1 MPGCRESLLTL
12 EYDQLGARRV
22 LYGLIA
28 LECVFVA
35 AYVVIHILTPER
47 AWGPL
52 RPFFD
57 LDNEKSLPTWF
68 SVLQLFC
75 VGALL
80 LLVARTGAPDR
91 GLSRTTLTVAG
102 LVFIG
107 LSADEGIQIHE
118 HLTYQSRATPLADIG
133 FIGQWSA
140 WIVAYALLGLIGL
153 ALAWRPLYALWKNFR
168 AVAIAGFAGAAIFV
182 LGGVGFEIAGFP
194 FRGSAETEAMLL
206 TMTAFEEFFEMLG
219 VSLMLYATLLFA
231 DGLSAPERAARPL
244 PVKRSFRSAPAARPS
259 SPA

>member
-1 MPGCRESLLTL
+1 MTL
-12 EYDQLGARRV
+12 EYDRTAARRV

-35 AYVVIHILTPER
+35 VYVIIHILAPER

-52 RPFFD
+52 RPFFN
-57 LDNEKSLPTWF
+57 LDNEQSLPTWF

-91 GLSRTTLTVAG
+91 GLSRTTLTIAG
-102 LVFIG
+102 LLFIG

-118 HLTYQSRATPLADIG
+118 NLTYQSRATPLADIA

-140 WIVAYALLGLIGL
+140 WIVAYGLLGLLGLVLARKPLL
-153 ALAWRPLYALWKNFR
+153 ALWRNFR
-168 AVAIAGFAGAAIFV
+168 TVAVAGFAGAAMFV
-182 LGGVGFEIAGFP
+182 LGGVGFEIAGYP
-194 FRGSAETEAMLL
+194 FREAAEDERLEQI
-206 TMTAFEEFFEMLG
+206 MTAFEEFFEMLG
-219 VSLMLYATLLFA
+219 VSVMLYATLLFT
-231 DGLSAPERAARPL
+231 DSLSAVGRSERTPAVRQ
-244 PVKRSFRSAPAARPS
+244 SFRSAREARPS

>member
-1 MPGCRESLLTL
+1 MPGRRESLLTL
-12 EYDQLGARRV
+12 EYDQSGARRV

-52 RPFFD
+52 RPFLD

-80 LLVARTGAPDR
+80 LLVARNGDPGR
-91 GLSRTTLTVAG
+91 GLSRTALRVAG

-118 HLTYQSRATPLADIG
+118 HLTYQSRSTALADT
-133 FIGQWSA
+133 FIGRWSA

-153 ALAWRPLYALWKNFR
+153 ALVWRPLYALWQHFR
-168 AVAIAGFAGAAIFV
+168 SVAVAGFAGAAIFV
-182 LGGVGFEIAGFP
+182 TGGVGFEIAGYP

-219 VSLMLYATLLFA
+219 VSLMLYASLLLAARF
-231 DGLSAPERAARPL
+231 SAAERAAPAAAVRQ
-244 PVKRSFRSAPAARPS
+244 SFRSAREARPS